1 MPHPR
6 ELEIDARLRHP
17 VVRDLAWLLQAPDL
31 LDTPCPGRPR
41 LDELALDD
49 PERRKG
55 WLRDLEQRPEAL
67 EQAVAHRL
75 SGRLGLYH
83 EALWHFLIAHA
94 PGTRLLATNLAIRD
108 ARGVTLGELDLLYR
122 RRGDAAV
129 VHLELAIKYYLGL
142 EAGPGDSTAPA
153 RWIGPGCADSLA
165 IKSRR
170 ALTHQLTMSRRPEAQ
185 GMLAAYGPA
194 PMEPRLALLGILFRP
209 AAPQDGSPLPLPRG
223 TTADALIGEWL
234 PLSAWARYTDT
245 LAAPVRGA
253 FLDKPHWLAP
263 PPDDR
268 LLPLSALT
276 DALQACFRLRRRP
289 CQLTL
294 READGAR
301 RRVFVVPDGW
311 PHLIP
316 LMPR

>member
-31 LDTPCPGRPR
+31 LDTPYPGRPR
-41 LDELALDD
+41 LGELALDD
-49 PERRKG
+49 PERRQA
-55 WLRDLEQRPEAL
+55 WLRALEQQPGEL

-75 SGRLGLYH
+75 GGRLGLYH
-83 EALWHFLIAHA
+83 EALWHFLIARA

-142 EAGPGDSTAPA
+142 ETGPGGSTAPA

-170 ALTHQLTMSRRPEAQ
+170 ALTHQLTMSRRPEARER
-185 GMLAAYGPA
+185 LAAYGDA
-194 PMEPRLALLGILFRP
+194 DVERRLALLGVLFRP
-209 AAPQDGSPLPLPRG
+209 VVTHDGNALPLPHG

-234 PLSAWARYTDT
+234 PLSAWARHSGG

-268 LLPLSALT
+268 LMPLGALT
-276 DALQACFRLRRRP
+276 GALLARFRARRTP

>member
-1 MPHPR
+1 MTHPR

-31 LDTPCPGRPR
+31 LDTPYPGRPG

-49 PERRKG
+49 PDRRQA
-55 WLRDLEQRPEAL
+55 WLRELEQRPGDL
-67 EQAVAHRL
+67 ERAVAHRL
-75 SGRLGLYH
+75 GGRLGLYH
-83 EALWHFLIAHA
+83 EALWHFLIARA
-94 PGTRLLATNLAIRD
+94 PGTRLLAANLSIRD

-122 RRGDAAV
+122 RRGDATV

-142 EAGPGDSTAPA
+142 EAGPGDDTAPA

-170 ALTHQLTMSRRPEAQ
+170 ALTHQLTMSRRPEARER
-185 GMLAAYGPA
+185 LAAYSDA
-194 PMEPRLALLGILFRP
+194 PVEQRLALLGILFRP
-209 AAPQDGSPLPLPRG
+209 AVMHGGALPLPRG
-223 TTADALIGEWL
+223 TTAGALIGEWL
-234 PLSAWARYTDT
+234 PLSAWPRYTGR
-245 LAAPVRGA
+245 LIAPVCGA

-263 PPDDR
+263 PPTDQ
-268 LLPLSALT
+268 LMPLGALT
-276 DALQACFRLRRRP
+276 DALLARFRARRTP
-289 CQLTL
+289 CQLAL
-294 READGAR
+294 RDAGGGH